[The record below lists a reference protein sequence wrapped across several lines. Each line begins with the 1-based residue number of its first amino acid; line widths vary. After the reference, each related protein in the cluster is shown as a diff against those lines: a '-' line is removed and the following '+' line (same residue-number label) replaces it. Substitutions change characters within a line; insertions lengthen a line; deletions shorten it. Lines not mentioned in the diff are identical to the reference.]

1 MLEYRTGVL
10 DAAAEVGDRLIAG
23 GIGEGAIAEGSRW
36 KFAAGPDASGDGS
49 EWIWKI
55 IQRTP
60 KYTPTWVVDG
70 PAVDV
75 NESWSTRLRFWACL
89 KDAQQTALQF
99 STAHHTDMINTR
111 HHVQPSLL
119 AAHGASLWDEIEEW
133 LDSVELF
140 TRHRVQA

>member
-70 PAVDV
+70 PAVDID
-75 NESWSTRLRFWACL
+75 EEWSTRMRFWACL
-89 KDAQQTALQF
+89 KDAQQTARQF
-99 STAHHTDMINTR
+99 GMSHYKDMDVF
-111 HHVQPSLL
+111 HGQSSLL
-119 AAHGASLWDEIEEW
+119 AAQGSSLWDEIEEW
-133 LDSVELF
+133 LDSVERF
-140 TRHRVQA
+140 TRTVPEQ

>member
-23 GIGEGAIAEGSRW
+23 GIAEGAIAEGSRW
-36 KFAAGPDASGDGS
+36 KFAAGPDESGDGS

-60 KYTPTWVVDG
+60 KYLPTWVVDG

-75 NESWSTRLRFWACL
+75 NEEWSTRLRFWACL
-89 KDAQQTALQF
+89 KDAQQTARQF
-99 STAHHTDMINTR
+99 SMSHYTDMDR
-111 HHVQPSLL
+111 FHGQPALL
-119 AAHGASLWDEIEEW
+119 AAQAASLWDEIEEW

-140 TRHRVQA
+140 TRHRVEA

>member
-36 KFAAGPDASGDGS
+36 KFAAGPDESGDGS
-49 EWIWKI
+49 EWIWKL

-60 KYTPTWVVDG
+60 KYLPTWVVDG

-75 NESWSTRLRFWACL
+75 NEEWSTRLRFWACL
-89 KDAQQTALQF
+89 KDAQQTARQF
-99 STAHHTDMINTR
+99 AMSHYTDMQKS
-111 HHVQPSLL
+111 HAEPALF
-119 AAHGASLWDEIEEW
+119 AAQASSLWDEIEEW

-140 TRHRVQA
+140 TRHRVEA